1 MTTAQQIDKT
11 CIKLCFQIGTFLAT
25 GRLGKVTYGQYQARA
40 VAIKHLSHFNF
51 ELSDDYMKQI
61 VNWARLDQ
69 VNVLKIE
76 GLLTKSYPH
85 LIVMEEAAYPLKAF
99 FAHQSP
105 KTEGTLIS
113 AMRDCAQGL
122 AYLHLNRIIL
132 RHLDADHVM
141 VCPTPA
147 NELIFKLR
155 PSSKF
160 TLAPTEEQSA
170 DQQLIENECDLVSI
184 RLVAPEVLSSSRF
197 TPESDIWS
205 LGVLTWTILS
215 NDEPLY
221 WGLSDGQVLSA
232 VRGGWRLPLPQSM
245 ICAKKETL
253 HAIMLQCWEARPQS
267 RPRAKEVQFKFE
279 QILVTHQNSATD
291 NQQAQHHHHDQQ
303 DEDIPG
309 IPV

>member
-1 MTTAQQIDKT
+1 M
-11 CIKLCFQIGTFLAT
+11 
-25 GRLGKVTYGQYQARA
+25 
-40 VAIKHLSHFNF
+40 
-51 ELSDDYMKQI
+51 
-61 VNWARLDQ
+61 
-69 VNVLKIE
+69 LKIE

-85 LIVMEEAAYPLKAF
+85 LIVMEQAAYSLKSF
-99 FAHQSP
+99 FTTEIP
-105 KTEGTLIS
+105 KPESLLIS

-122 AYLHLNRIIL
+122 AYLHLNRIIM

-160 TLAPTEEQSA
+160 TLSTTASTTDCESG
-170 DQQLIENECDLVSI
+170 DQQLIENESDFISI
-184 RLVAPEVLSSSRF
+184 RLLAPEIISSSRF

-221 WGLSDGQVLSA
+221 WGLTDSQVLSA
-232 VRGGWRLPLPQSM
+232 VRGGWRLPLPQSTQ
-245 ICAKKETL
+245 CSSAKESL
-253 HAIMLQCWEARPQS
+253 HSIMLQCWEARPQS

-279 QILVTHQNSATD
+279 QILASSQSSQIQSPQQQQQQNP
-291 NQQAQHHHHDQQ
+291 

>member
-1 MTTAQQIDKT
+1 M
-11 CIKLCFQIGTFLAT
+11 LYFRFQIGTFLAT

-40 VAIKHLSHFNF
+40 VCIKHLSHFNF

-61 VNWARLDQ
+61 ANFARLEH

-85 LIVMEEAAYPLKAF
+85 LIVMEEAAYSLKAF

-105 KTEGTLIS
+105 KSEWTLIS

-160 TLAPTEEQSA
+160 TLATPPPPTDDQSA
-170 DQQLIENECDLVSI
+170 DQQLIENECDLISI

-232 VRGGWRLPLPQSM
+232 VRGGWRLPLPQSTV
-245 ICAKKETL
+245 CATKETL

-279 QILVTHQNSATD
+279 QVLATHQSGGPSPTT
-291 NQQAQHHHHDQQ
+291 NQQAHHHHQQ